1 MLNKMELM
9 MENIVHVDKRKH
21 EDIEENIGR
30 WEIYDCD
37 LIIKILSVYLYKI
50 FDKIIKWYI
59 Y

>member
-30 WEIYDCD
+30 
-37 LIIKILSVYLYKI
+37 
-50 FDKIIKWYI
+50 
-59 Y
+59 